1 MQNVAPLSW
10 AQLATV
16 AVAVCAIPPTAP
28 AQPAAPDS
36 VVYVLSPSSRFE
48 VTTGKGGLLGFAGHT
63 HVIRARAFSGR
74 VVFYPHNPAA
84 SRVEIVVPTDSLE
97 VLTPPDTAEIRK
109 VTEAMR
115 TEVLDVQRYPEIRF
129 VSKTLTAADGGFVI
143 VGDLTMAGRTREVRA
158 EVKVNIHPD
167 SLRATTT
174 FAVNQTDFGIRPF
187 RGGPGGSVRVA
198 DRVSVR
204 DRCGGGALADRPAGR

>member
-1 MQNVAPLSW
+1 MVAPLRW
-10 AQLATV
+10 AHRATV
-16 AVAVCAIPPTAP
+16 VVAMCVVPCTAP
-28 AQPAAPDS
+28 AQRAAPDS
-36 VVYVLSPSSRFE
+36 VVYVLSSSSRFE
-48 VTTGKGGLLGFAGHT
+48 VTTDKSGLLGFAGHT
-63 HVIRARAFSGR
+63 HVIRARAFSGW

-84 SRVEIVVPTDSLE
+84 SRVEIVVATDSLE

-115 TEVLDVQRYPEIRF
+115 TEVLDVKRYPEIRF

-143 VGDLTMAGRTREVRA
+143 VGDLTMAGRTREVRV
-158 EVKVNIHPD
+158 EVKISIRPD

-174 FAVNQTDFGIRPF
+174 FAVKQTDFGIRPF

-198 DRVSVR
+198 DRVRFAV
-204 DRCGGGALADRPAGR
+204 DAVAVPKTTP